1 MPAAQSLLTLYR
13 GWREAAKILY
23 QENNKY
29 LLKLSPNILILVTFY
44 IIRTVPQNRPV
55 SKVAQGSRNGYKVNK
70 CAGAR
75 WLKLPASRIVNSTLG
90 QLFSP

>member
-29 LLKLSPNILILVTFY
+29 LLKLSPNILILVAFY
-44 IIRTVPQNRPV
+44 NPHGPAKTPCVQSRTGKPEWLQ
-55 SKVAQGSRNGYKVNK
+55 SKHK
-70 CAGAR
+70 C
-75 WLKLPASRIVNSTLG
+75 L
-90 QLFSP
+90 SPMP